1 MMIACPPQELGC
13 KAIRRRRRRRH
24 PCLFQRVGR
33 IAIAAGMEVIGHDN
47 DDDDDD
53 DVAFRDAVKW

>member
-13 KAIRRRRRRRH
+13 KAIRRRRRH

-47 DDDDDD
+47 DDDDD
-53 DVAFRDAVKW
+53 VAFRDAVKW